1 MDKEVLQ
8 KIYTLRKVK
17 PTEDFKENA
26 KKSILTPHANERVEV
41 KSANILAGLREVLQ
55 TPVSPKAGLVTTG
68 AFALL
73 LALTSLSFPLT
84 PEEETL
90 VINIPEDAVE
100 REETEFV
107 LEEGEEIKE
116 VASVEEDPAKRTASQ
131 IMKEEYPEF
140 SQQLLEARSAV
151 LGLQYPGLTEEEIAK
166 EQLAEMKETKE
177 ALAELLEKE
186 ESVGVMGVMEVE
198 EESVP
203 KEAVKEVLQKT
214 EEMIEL
220 SKEAL
225 EEKKYLQVDENLI
238 RVRNE
243 YLQDL
248 EGLDI

>member
-8 KIYTLRKVK
+8 KIYALRKVK
-17 PTEDFKENA
+17 PTEDFKERTKRN
-26 KKSILTPHANERVEV
+26 ILTSHEKIGERVEEQF
-41 KSANILAGLREVLQ
+41 ANILAGLKEVLQ

-84 PEEETL
+84 PEEKTL
-90 VINIPEDAVE
+90 VINVPEEEIE
-100 REETEFV
+100 RERTEFV

-116 VASVEEDPAKRTASQ
+116 VAKTEESLTTKSASE

-166 EQLAEMKETKE
+166 EQLAEMEETKKNLE
-177 ALAELLEKE
+177 GLLTKE
-186 ESVGVMGVMEVE
+186 EENMGIMVVQEETVPEEVIR
-198 EESVP
+198 
-203 KEAVKEVLQKT
+203 EALQKT

-220 SKEAL
+220 SLEAL
-225 EEKKYLQVDENLI
+225 EEKEYLKVDENLI
-238 RVRNE
+238 KVRND